1 LACLTFRHEQK
12 PVMVMTL
19 VNGWSGVNV
28 VFAHDTTAALVVAAD
43 LVNADDLVDVHAL
56 DMFLDKHDV
65 TPRPRNTASDLAA
78 VQALRPRLRAIW
90 QVSGPGRTQVLAVL
104 INDLLRGAGA
114 RPMLVNHGGGWGWHL
129 HVTESDAAMQD
140 RLAAQAAFAFADL
153 VRLREEE
160 RLRCCEAP
168 GCAAAFVDLSK
179 NRSRR
184 YCDTGN
190 CGNRQHVAAYR
201 ERRAARRG

>member
-1 LACLTFRHEQK
+1 
-12 PVMVMTL
+12 MVMTL
-19 VNGWSGVNV
+19 ANGWSGVNV
-28 VFAHDTTAALVVAAD
+28 VFAHDTTAALVLAAD

-56 DMFLDKHDV
+56 EMFLDKHDV
-65 TPRPRNTASDLAA
+65 TPRPRISAGDLAT
-78 VQALRPRLRAIW
+78 VQVLRPRLREVW
-90 QVSGPGRTQVLAVL
+90 QVSGSGQTRVLAAL
-104 INDLLRGAGA
+104 INDLLNGAGA
-114 RPMLVNHGGGWGWHL
+114 RPRLTDHGGGWGWHL
-129 HVTESDAAMQD
+129 HVTGPDAPMED

-153 VRLREEE
+153 IRLREED

-168 GCAAAFVDLSK
+168 GCAAVFVDLSK

-201 ERRAARRG
+201 KRRSTRQA